1 MAEDYCELCDLPL
14 STCVHGMPKR
24 PPEPV
29 APPKATPVR
38 RRSTAAP
45 SGSTARVPGSSKPAA
60 APAKP
65 RRRTHQDD
73 FKPYIVRVLQEVG
86 GEREAELVMLEL
98 EERMAEVLREGDREV
113 GPTGEVRW
121 RTAVRWARKE
131 LADDGFLVAP
141 RPGVW
146 QLTDRGAELPAD
158 ALD

>member
-1 MAEDYCELCDLPL
+1 M
-14 STCVHGMPKR
+14 
-24 PPEPV
+24 
-29 APPKATPVR
+29 
-38 RRSTAAP
+38 
-45 SGSTARVPGSSKPAA
+45 
-60 APAKP
+60 
-65 RRRTHQDD
+65 
-73 FKPYIVRVLQEVG
+73 LQEVG